1 MFHLPQVRFNA
12 IWTKGLYYYDV
23 EKPYPSHINFLIF
36 IILVTT
42 TSVSS
47 LKDGFLAGNHEEND
61 KHDRAPSWKV
71 RLAENTKN
79 KV

>member
-1 MFHLPQVRFNA
+1 MTLVYVAFIN
-12 IWTKGLYYYDV
+12 
-23 EKPYPSHINFLIF
+23 HIRMNITL
-36 IILVTT
+36 LVTT

-47 LKDGFLAGNHEEND
+47 LKDGFLAGNHDEND